1 MDLEL
6 FVFFDQ
12 RFAFEH
18 SSVIYLR
25 GFGTLWL
32 LRSENHQAE
41 VFDSKAGA
49 ELLDIILKK
58 YHYGGFKSIIVG
70 IFCSRPERK
79 VVAVPEDVG
88 TTGAL
93 RAIGHHLT
101 THDILV
107 MSGDLVC
114 DVPPGAVA
122 AAHRRH
128 DAVVTAMLC
137 SARVSGPSD
146 SGSAGGKDKCKK
158 PGRYNII
165 GLDPTQQFLL
175 FIAAGAEVEK
185 DIRVQK
191 SILRAVGQMNGDDD
205 SVAKMKAAEDAL
217 QEKEKA
223 LIHGLNRHYYSI
235 AINYR
240 KNELEEKMLLNLHK
254 KKWTDGLTLQR
265 FDTHSKTNEQTV
277 QKQMS
282 VMVTVLVTKEG
293 KRLETALGRSMEKA
307 VKANTDALWAHFQEE
322 NAKQEKLVRERTQ
335 QITSLITNCINKDL
349 PAMVEKTVKKEL
361 AAVGP
366 AVARAISPAI
376 EKTIS
381 TAITEAFQRGVGD
394 KAVNQLEKSVNS
406 KLEATVA
413 RQIQAQFQTSGKQ
426 ALQDALKSSLEASVI
441 PAFEMSCK
449 AMFEQVDATFQKGM
463 IEHATVAQQQFET
476 RFEFGGLCFMTRW
489 MDFSF

>member
-1 MDLEL
+1 MKCFGLSDPHPNRNLESSAMDMLPLSYAVGVTDKFWVVGYSGESMHAWAVL
-6 FVFFDQ
+6 SDTFLTEGAVMVAPMVNPFEPSMTKKERYRSWGNWTPRRKLMYFLARRFPSFLAYFYRRSFLSGNHGQIDKWLSLSLGNRDRALIEEPMFKEFWQRDVEESVRQRNVKPFVEEAG
-12 RFAFEH
+12 RPEMVVGWYH
-18 SSVIYLR
+18 SHP
-25 GFGTLWL
+25 GFGCWL
-32 LRSENHQAE
+32 SG
-41 VFDSKAGA
+41 V
-49 ELLDIILKK
+49 DI
-58 YHYGGFKSIIVG
+58 
-70 IFCSRPERK
+70 
-79 VVAVPEDVG
+79 
-88 TTGAL
+88 
-93 RAIGHHLT
+93 
-101 THDILV
+101 
-107 MSGDLVC
+107 
-114 DVPPGAVA
+114 
-122 AAHRRH
+122 
-128 DAVVTAMLC
+128 
-137 SARVSGPSD
+137 
-146 SGSAGGKDKCKK
+146 
-158 PGRYNII
+158 N
-165 GLDPTQQFLL
+165 TQQ
-175 FIAAGAEVEK
+175 
-185 DIRVQK
+185 
-191 SILRAVGQMNGDDD
+191 
-205 SVAKMKAAEDAL
+205 
-217 QEKEKA
+217 A

-277 QKQMS
+277 QKMQKQMS

>member
-1 MDLEL
+1 
-6 FVFFDQ
+6 
-12 RFAFEH
+12 
-18 SSVIYLR
+18 
-25 GFGTLWL
+25 
-32 LRSENHQAE
+32 
-41 VFDSKAGA
+41 
-49 ELLDIILKK
+49 
-58 YHYGGFKSIIVG
+58 
-70 IFCSRPERK
+70 
-79 VVAVPEDVG
+79 
-88 TTGAL
+88 
-93 RAIGHHLT
+93 
-101 THDILV
+101 
-107 MSGDLVC
+107 
-114 DVPPGAVA
+114 
-122 AAHRRH
+122 
-128 DAVVTAMLC
+128 
-137 SARVSGPSD
+137 
-146 SGSAGGKDKCKK
+146 
-158 PGRYNII
+158 
-165 GLDPTQQFLL
+165 
-175 FIAAGAEVEK
+175 
-185 DIRVQK
+185 
-191 SILRAVGQMNGDDD
+191 
-205 SVAKMKAAEDAL
+205 
-217 QEKEKA
+217 
-223 LIHGLNRHYYSI
+223 
-235 AINYR
+235 
-240 KNELEEKMLLNLHK
+240 MLLNLHK